1 MQPRFGVWTPVYG
14 TWASLHHPDDP
25 VDASWER
32 SKRLI
37 LEAEELGYE
46 STLVAQHTINPF
58 GDQFDQLE
66 ALTAAAALAALTKSM
81 EVIVAIKPALAHPVI
96 FAKQALQIEEISG
109 GRMSINLVNGWFKPE
124 IERAGIPLLEHDERY
139 VYGQE
144 WIDLVERLL
153 TGQHISHSG
162 KYFHVD
168 EYTLRPLSKF
178 RDRPIIYIGGESEPA
193 RNLAVN
199 SADVWFLNA
208 QPCEQVT
215 KMISA
220 VAARQRTKPPLKY
233 AMPAF
238 VIARSTDREAQVAL
252 EAAWDLANNDEAEK
266 QALRAGIDKN
276 VVMMESAQRRP
287 HIGTN
292 GGTSAGLVGSY
303 DTVARRIVE
312 FTEAGVETFMLQFQ
326 PFEVEMRR
334 FAKEVIPRVRSL
346 RGGSAAH

>member
-1 MQPRFGVWTPVYG
+1 MYG
-14 TWASLHHPDDP
+14 TWASLRHPDDP

-58 GDQFDQLE
+58 GDNFAQLE
-66 ALTAAAALAALTKSM
+66 AVTATAALGALTKRV
-81 EVIVAIKPALAHPVI
+81 ELIVAIKPALVHPVI

-153 TGQHISHSG
+153 TGERVSHSG

-168 EYTLRPLSKF
+168 EYTLRPLSRF
-178 RDRPIIYIGGESEPA
+178 RARPIIYIGGESEPA
-193 RNLAVN
+193 RNLAVK

-208 QPCEQVT
+208 QPCQQVT
-215 KMISA
+215 EMIAA
-220 VAARQRTKPPLKY
+220 VAARERTRPPLKY

-238 VIARSTDREAQVAL
+238 VITRETDEEAQVAL
-252 EAAWDLANNDEAEK
+252 EAAWDLANRDEVEK

-303 DTVARRIVE
+303 ETVAKRILD

-326 PFEVEMRR
+326 PLEAEMRR
-334 FAKEVIPRVRSL
+334 FAKEVMPRVRSL
-346 RGGSAAH
+346 CEGRSTLATHHGL